1 MKKRHIVA
9 LAAALMLLSAIHV
22 EAAFSDIPEGA
33 WYSADVESAVESGI
47 INGRSNDRFAPEE
60 YLTAAEGMKLAACLS
75 QMSSDGEVT
84 LTAGD
89 PWYKPYVEYME
100 KRGVKA
106 DISDWNAPAEREMF
120 MYFFA
125 HAMPKEK
132 LAKVNEVE
140 DGAVP
145 DVAKENEYY
154 SEIYTLYRAGIVRG
168 SDESGKCNPKSPI
181 KRSEAAAIIT
191 RMMNDEERLRF
202 TMQKPAGVVA
212 FGTEYDMVED
222 FRDYSWVLTDDG
234 TLTISGS
241 SMGYYK
247 KVVAFEFGGITE
259 QTYGVIPWSEYK
271 DVIKIVIVK
280 DGITNIVEQG
290 FRDCKNLEKV
300 ELPKSLKRIGDLAF
314 ADSSI
319 KEISLPDGIREIG
332 SSAFLE
338 CRSLEYINF
347 PESLSEISSGAFEH
361 SGLKEITLNGTTKFY
376 VSAFDGCKNLEKVIF
391 KEGVEIITQ
400 LSFCDCEKLK
410 SVVIPASVK
419 KINAAAFANTNID
432 SIYFEGDKPEI
443 SDTAFRVSKDD
454 KTNSCQP
461 TLYYLEGKS
470 GWDGDFVTE
479 DGFVYKTAVW
489 KK

>member
-1 MKKRHIVA
+1 
-9 LAAALMLLSAIHV
+9 MLLSAIPA

-60 YLTAAEGMKLAACLS
+60 YLTAAEGIKLAACLS
-75 QMSSDGEVT
+75 QMSSDGKVT

-100 KRGVKA
+100 KLGVKA

-125 HAMPKEK
+125 HAMPEEK

-191 RMMNDEERLRF
+191 RMMNEEERLRF

-212 FGTEYDMVED
+212 SGTNNPDDGYYYNVN
-222 FRDYSWVLTDDG
+222 YSWVLTDDG
-234 TLTISGS
+234 TLTISGT
-241 SMGYYK
+241 SMTRYGQVIDKDGKDIK
-247 KVVAFEFGGITE
+247 KEAL
-259 QTYGVIPWSEYK
+259 PWSEYK
-271 DVIKIVIVK
+271 DQIKKVVIEE
-280 DGITNIVEQG
+280 GIKNIDYRAFEDYQ
-290 FRDCKNLEKV
+290 NLEEV
-300 ELPKSLKRIGDLAF
+300 VLPSTLMYINDLAF

-347 PESLSEISSGAFEH
+347 PESLSEISSGAFTN
-361 SGLKEITLNGTTKFY
+361 SGLKEITLYGTTRFY
-376 VSAFDGCKNLEKVIF
+376 IGAFEGCKNLEKVTF
-391 KEGVEIITQ
+391 KDGVEIITQ